1 MSKFTGNEME
11 EIRVTKYEMQA
22 VQHSYEKSRKPEGKS
37 RNKTAYSQHF
47 FKFYYNS
54 SIFNFAP
61 KIVAK
66 FATF

>member
-22 VQHSYEKSRKPEGKS
+22 VQHGYEKSRKPEGKS

-47 FKFYYNS
+47 GFFLL
-54 SIFNFAP
+54 
-61 KIVAK
+61 
-66 FATF
+66 